1 MSYLNIKTNFIFQ
14 ASFLVFKP
22 DEKKLVFIVY
32 IYFFALLKSQII
44 KPTTKATKK
53 KAQYMPALKMVS
65 TAWQL
70 VSVSNINAKK
80 EKYVYFFITIVFLLL
95 FKIVS

>member
-1 MSYLNIKTNFIFQ
+1 MKKVGFYRLYL
-14 ASFLVFKP
+14 
-22 DEKKLVFIVY
+22 
-32 IYFFALLKSQII
+32 FFCSTKSQII
-44 KPTTKATKK
+44 NPNTKATKK

-80 EKYVYFFITIVFLLL
+80 RGMYIF
-95 FKIVS
+95 S